1 MYNSKD
7 LKVIFVVAFVFLLL
21 DFIYLSSIKGYF
33 ENQIMYVQRVPLE
46 MDFGATIL
54 CYLLLIFGIHYF
66 IIKPERSIKEAF
78 ILGILIYGVF
88 ETTNKALFSDWKWTT
103 VFMDTL
109 WGGVL
114 FSLTIYIFR
123 KHASKY
129 IGL

>member
-1 MYNSKD
+1 MYNYKD
-7 LKVIFVVAFVFLLL
+7 LKVIFVIAFVFLLL

-46 MDFGATIL
+46 MNVEATIL
-54 CYLLLIFGIHYF
+54 CYLFLIFGIYYF

-88 ETTNKALFSDWKWTT
+88 ETTNKALFNNWKWNT
-103 VFMDTL
+103 VVMDTL

-114 FSLTIYIFR
+114 FSLTTYIFR
-123 KHASKY
+123 KHVSKY
-129 IGL
+129 VQL